1 LFRTVH
7 SKNNSKVFF
16 RKHDKLQEDIG
27 ETIERELKF
36 KEANKAKSRFIK
48 AMLNAKSHL
57 QEEKKEFLTKEK
69 EKINTLDLKDF
80 KRRRDLQ
87 LAEMKVSLIL

>member
-1 LFRTVH
+1 
-7 SKNNSKVFF
+7 
-16 RKHDKLQEDIG
+16 
-27 ETIERELKF
+27 
-36 KEANKAKSRFIK
+36 
-48 AMLNAKSHL
+48 MLNAKSHL